1 MINTSSLYKDLVRQ
15 SGRLFKAKII
25 VTFPDGTKTE
35 LTDSDIMQDS
45 LVLTHSTTDEG
56 SFSIGGA
63 VIGQC
68 EFEIDNTAGKYNN
81 MSFEDAEVDI
91 RIGLVIEQKYDG
103 TYKTEWLRKG
113 IYTIEDVTV
122 DEKYIKILAYDNI
135 AKLDVPFREAGIK
148 FPVTL
153 LSLYHKICTY
163 CSVPY
168 SGTFPNSG
176 ITINSDSEIDENA
189 SCRDV
194 ISYIA
199 QLACSFVTA
208 GTDGTIRIGW
218 YADTDYRIEEQQ
230 KLNGTVNVSGVQLT
244 TVDDNVY
251 MTGTK
256 DYCIVIEENPLA
268 LNNTALTSPIWT
280 SRLIGMQLTPFSS
293 DILSDPSLEVGD
305 IVTLSDLQGNEY
317 RTPVTSIV
325 YRLDGKMSVS
335 CDAETVKEKQ
345 RTGCSPSAKI
355 IAATNKK
362 INRKISEYDVRAK
375 QFSTLTAN
383 AMGYYQTEEIQDDG
397 SVINYQHDKP
407 LLADSQYIWK
417 KSGDTLAVSNDG
429 GKTWRGIDKD
439 GNSVLNILA
448 VQGIIADWIR
458 FGTLE
463 GIKIIAEEGSI
474 AGWKMDNGVLVSD
487 DGTMRIDSRTNQI
500 TIYDSDGNRL
510 MTNDKNGLRFWRND
524 TEIGSIAVTKGTNSE
539 TYGLSFNLKNGDAMT
554 WSVYDEES
562 SVYVN
567 KLRYEKETKTLK
579 VNGNISISGDILDG
593 NIADGVSAGGYKTA
607 TGEFLA
613 VKDIQRDSDGR
624 ITYLTTNTIKVRNG
638 LVTLL

>member
-1 MINTSSLYKDLVRQ
+1 
-15 SGRLFKAKII
+15 
-25 VTFPDGTKTE
+25 
-35 LTDSDIMQDS
+35 
-45 LVLTHSTTDEG
+45 
-56 SFSIGGA
+56 
-63 VIGQC
+63 
-68 EFEIDNTAGKYNN
+68 
-81 MSFEDAEVDI
+81 
-91 RIGLVIEQKYDG
+91 
-103 TYKTEWLRKG
+103 
-113 IYTIEDVTV
+113 
-122 DEKYIKILAYDNI
+122 
-135 AKLDVPFREAGIK
+135 
-148 FPVTL
+148 
-153 LSLYHKICTY
+153 
-163 CSVPY
+163 
-168 SGTFPNSG
+168 
-176 ITINSDSEIDENA
+176 
-189 SCRDV
+189 
-194 ISYIA
+194 
-199 QLACSFVTA
+199 
-208 GTDGTIRIGW
+208 
-218 YADTDYRIEEQQ
+218 
-230 KLNGTVNVSGVQLT
+230 
-244 TVDDNVY
+244 

-362 INRKISEYDVRAK
+362 INRRISEYDVRAK
-375 QFSTLTAN
+375 QFSALTAN

-397 SVINYQHDKP
+397 SIINYQHDKP

-524 TEIGSIAVTKGTNSE
+524 TEIGSIAVTKGANSE

-554 WSVYDEES
+554 WSIFDEES
-562 SVYVN
+562 SVYIN
-567 KLRYEKETKTLK
+567 KLRYEKDTKTLK
-579 VNGNISISGDILDG
+579 VSGNLELNGDIVNGNIVEGIST
-593 NIADGVSAGGYKTA
+593 NGYKPV
-607 TGEFLA
+607 TGEFWA
-613 VKDIQRDSDGR
+613 IKAMKTDSEGK
-624 ITYLTTNTIKVRNG
+624 ITSLITGNVRVENG
-638 LVTLL
+638 LIVSW